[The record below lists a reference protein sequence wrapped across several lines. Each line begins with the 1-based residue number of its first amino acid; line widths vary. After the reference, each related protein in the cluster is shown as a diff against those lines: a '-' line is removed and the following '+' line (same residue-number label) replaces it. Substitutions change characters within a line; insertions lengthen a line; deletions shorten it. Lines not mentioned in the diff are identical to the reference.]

1 MKRVSVVTVRRVPLA
16 NDCRTVLMLVRRG
29 FETTLLSGAV
39 GIVSILFVSMLWH
52 GRSSAL
58 EQHAQQP
65 SAAAKLTFD
74 TDVALWT
81 VSIKPGR
88 TEDFEKVLTKL
99 RDALLES
106 EKPERKQQAAGWK
119 VMRIGKPLPDGN
131 IVYVHIIN
139 PVVPGADYSVM
150 QTLYDEVPEERQAL
164 YELYRG
170 AFAQNLSLATGTVVL
185 DMSKAE

>member
-1 MKRVSVVTVRRVPLA
+1 MADRRERGRPR
-16 NDCRTVLMLVRRG
+16 NDCRTVLLLVRRG

-39 GIVSILFVSMLWH
+39 GIVSILFVSMLWD
-52 GRSSAL
+52 GRGSAV

-65 SAAAKLTFD
+65 AAGVGLTLEG
-74 TDVALWT
+74 DVALWT
-81 VSIKPGR
+81 VSIKPDR
-88 TEDFEKVLTKL
+88 TAHFEKVLTKL
-99 RDALLES
+99 RDALSGS
-106 EKPERKQQAAGWK
+106 EKPERRRQAAGWR

-131 IVYVHIIN
+131 IAYVHIIN

-150 QTLYDEVPEERQAL
+150 QTLYDEFPEERQAL